1 MRSNVILNSAMS
13 LDGRTRAKDET
24 KGKIVFSNKLD
35 NQRVKKLR
43 GSVDAILIDSL
54 TVLSDDPEITGTSG
68 MGARQPYIVIVDNK
82 GDTPLDAKILNS
94 DRTLLVVSGSAK
106 KGKVRKLEEKVTE
119 VITSGEYVVN
129 LDDLLWI
136 LKKRDIKKILL
147 EGGGPLCRRMLN
159 EGHVSEIYIT
169 VAPFLIGD
177 GNNLLQGELDTN
189 VRLSLDGIVQYGDV
203 VVLHYMVK
211 H

>member
-54 TVLSDDPEITGTSG
+54 TILSDDPEITGTSG
-68 MGARQPYIVIVDNK
+68 MGARQPCIVIVDNK

-106 KGKVRKLEEKVTE
+106 KGKVRKLEEKVAE